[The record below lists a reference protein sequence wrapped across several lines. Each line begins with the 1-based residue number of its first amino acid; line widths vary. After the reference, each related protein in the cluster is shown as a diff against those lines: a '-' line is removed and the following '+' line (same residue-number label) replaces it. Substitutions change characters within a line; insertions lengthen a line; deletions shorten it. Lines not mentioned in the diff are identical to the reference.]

1 MPQSLRSETYAPRDN
16 AHIPGVVIVQRTD
29 TRKSRAPQHV
39 AYADDISSRDKSAIN
54 RAMLAAKSS
63 EHHKYRVGAA
73 VLVSGRTTAA
83 SNRFRN
89 APHEAPPTEQ
99 SVHAEVRAVLRAC
112 SNGRGGTI
120 YVARLGARGRLLP
133 SHPCARCMPVLMEA
147 GIKRVVWYDGLSW
160 RSNRIQRH
168 Y

>member
-1 MPQSLRSETYAPRDN
+1 MKSHYYAPRTN
-16 AHIPGVVIVQRTD
+16 EHIPYIAVLPSRPD
-29 TRKSRAPQHV
+29 SRRSRAPQQV
-39 AYADDISSRDKSAIN
+39 LFTADISTKDRSAIS
-54 RAMLAAKSS
+54 RAVSAAKSS

-73 VLVSGRTTAA
+73 VLVSGRIVSA

-112 SNGRGGTI
+112 SQGRGGTI

-133 SHPCARCMPVLMEA
+133 SHPCARCMPVLVEA
-147 GIKRVVWYDGLSW
+147 GIKRIVWYDGLTW
-160 RSNRIQRH
+160 RSRRLARSA
-168 Y
+168 